1 MLVLGTNAG
10 RGLYHRVLEACA
22 RAEDWQAVS
31 LLVKEMEED
40 KDLPLDADSYLAL
53 MDGSTHA
60 KNLSRLQRYANK
72 MRDAVRTTDTNT
84 THITPHQR
92 EGGESLVQIK
102 GRSADVLCVFV
113 QGLLFGLGH
122 YASLVHT
129 YTSFGKYGLA
139 LSTYRQAQDAGGKTP
154 LYCMRHDI
162 FTHNKGSP
170 LRNEAVV

>member
-1 MLVLGTNAG
+1 MEAAVANSDAKAAQKLLRMPGKANGNVDIGIDRQPLPSPLVVSTCFKMRPDSASLPLYLLGTNAG

-72 MRDAVRTTDTNT
+72 MRDAVRTNK
-84 THITPHQR
+84 THIM
-92 EGGESLVQIK
+92 K
-102 GRSADVLCVFV
+102 
-113 QGLLFGLGH
+113 
-122 YASLVHT
+122 
-129 YTSFGKYGLA
+129 
-139 LSTYRQAQDAGGKTP
+139 
-154 LYCMRHDI
+154 
-162 FTHNKGSP
+162 
-170 LRNEAVV
+170 NE